1 MSASA
6 ATPKLAAVPAS
17 PLTSRIAAEF
27 AATGDV
33 SSEPR
38 RRHALAGLVASGL
51 PTSRDENWKY
61 VNLRPL
67 EKVRFAPSTEARP
80 AITRADLP
88 TAVGK
93 SRYVF
98 VDGVFDASL
107 SSPSAEAGVTVTTVA
122 AGADAGAVL
131 KAGSTGSANGGALSA
146 GSTGSGNGGALSAGS
161 TGSGNGGALSAGST
175 SSGNGGALSAG
186 STSSGNGGA
195 ASIGNAGAAND
206 AALPGDL
213 RFALLNEAFATD
225 GAHIHVA
232 RGTDCEICV
241 ELVFV
246 ATAEAKAGASYPRV
260 SFKVD
265 ANARVGLIERHVSI
279 GSDANFINCAVDVE
293 VARDATVKH
302 YRVQQTGAR
311 AIWFDTLTAKLAEN
325 AKYQV
330 HMVNLGA
337 LSARST
343 VNVQLLGERSEVGV
357 FGASV
362 GGKNQVHD
370 TFALVEHVAPNART
384 DQSFRGIAGGR
395 ARVSFNGKV
404 VVRKGA
410 HGTDSSQSLR
420 GLLAGT
426 DAEIDVRPQ
435 LEIYTDDVRCN
446 HGATAGKL
454 DDNMLFYL
462 LSRGLDRETALR
474 LLKWA
479 FLEDVVSKIEVPELR
494 RQIEESLAGQM
505 NESAALAAS
514 LAPLAAGPAGAT
526 PTQKDAA
533 HGQAG
538 DGLPRV
544 DGGRATPAQ
553 KENR

>member
-6 ATPKLAAVPAS
+6 AIPKLATAPAS
-17 PLTSRIAAEF
+17 PLSARIAAEF
-27 AATGDV
+27 AAAGDV
-33 SSEPR
+33 SSEPQR
-38 RRHALAGLVASGL
+38 QHALAALVASGL

-67 EKVRFAPSTEARP
+67 EKVRFAPPSAEARP
-80 AITRADLP
+80 AIIVADLP

-107 SSPSAEAGVTVTTVA
+107 SSPIAEAGVTVA
-122 AGADAGAVL
+122 AGAGASAPL
-131 KAGSTGSANGGALSA
+131 KAGSTGSANGGALA
-146 GSTGSGNGGALSAGS
+146 VGGAGAPNHGAAAAR
-161 TGSGNGGALSAGST
+161 GAGGASDV
-175 SSGNGGALSAG
+175 SS
-186 STSSGNGGA
+186 
-195 ASIGNAGAAND
+195 
-206 AALPGDL
+206 PGDL

-225 GAHIHVA
+225 GAQIHVA

-279 GSDANFINCAVDVE
+279 GSDANFINCSVNVE
-293 VARDATVKH
+293 VGRDASVQH

-325 AKYQV
+325 ARYQV
-330 HMVNLGA
+330 YMVNLGA

-370 TFALVEHVAPNART
+370 TFALVDHVAPNART
-384 DQSFRGIAGGR
+384 EQSFRGIAGGR
-395 ARVSFNGKV
+395 ARVAFNGKV

-462 LSRGLDRETALR
+462 LSRGLDRDTALR

-479 FLEDVVSKIEVPELR
+479 FLEDVVSKIQVPQLR
-494 RQIEESLAGQM
+494 QQIEENLAGRL
-505 NESAALAAS
+505 E
-514 LAPLAAGPAGAT
+514 APLPM
-526 PTQKDAA
+526 
-533 HGQAG
+533 
-538 DGLPRV
+538 
-544 DGGRATPAQ
+544 
-553 KENR
+553 ENF

>member
-1 MSASA
+1 MSASQATSHLASTA
-6 ATPKLAAVPAS
+6 AST
-17 PLTSRIAAEF
+17 LTARIAAEF
-27 AATGDV
+27 AAAQAGGV
-33 SSEPR
+33 PQ
-38 RRHALAGLVASGL
+38 ALAMRPEAALRALMDNGL

-67 EKVRFAPSTEARP
+67 EKVRFVPPSSAVRPVITE
-80 AITRADLP
+80 ADLP
-88 TAVGK
+88 AAVGK

-98 VDGVFDASL
+98 VDGVLEPSL
-107 SSPSAEAGVTVTTVA
+107 STMTAVPGVVVMSAR
-122 AGADAGAVL
+122 
-131 KAGSTGSANGGALSA
+131 
-146 GSTGSGNGGALSAGS
+146 
-161 TGSGNGGALSAGST
+161 
-175 SSGNGGALSAG
+175 
-186 STSSGNGGA
+186 GA
-195 ASIGNAGAAND
+195 ASGGGAKGVGAALEHGAADIGGVAGGANGAGAANGTPAGV
-206 AALPGDL
+206 AAGGAAVHGDL

-225 GAHIHVA
+225 AAQIHVA
-232 RGTDCEICV
+232 RGTDCAICV
-241 ELVFV
+241 ELVFL

-265 ANARVGLIERHVSI
+265 SNARVGLIERHISF

-293 VARDATVKH
+293 VGRDASVQH

-325 AKYQV
+325 ARYQV
-330 HMVNLGA
+330 HTVNLGA

-343 VNVQLLGERSEVGV
+343 VYIKLLGERSEVGV

-362 GGKNQVHD
+362 GSKNQVHD
-370 TFALVEHVAPNART
+370 TFALVDHIAPNART
-384 DQSFRGIAGGR
+384 EQSFRGIAGGR
-395 ARVSFNGKV
+395 ARVAFNGKI

-479 FLEDVVSKIEVPELR
+479 FLEDVVSKIDVPELR
-494 RQIEESLAGQM
+494 HQIEASLAGQM
-505 NESAALAAS
+505 NESAALSDA
-514 LAPLAAGPAGAT
+514 LAGVPPAKSAQKGAT
-526 PTQKDAA
+526 HAL
-533 HGQAG
+533 HGQG
-538 DGLPRV
+538 HEPLPRV
-544 DGGRATPAQ
+544 DGERAAPAQ
-553 KENR
+553 KENL

>member
-1 MSASA
+1 MSASQ

-17 PLTSRIAAEF
+17 PLISRIAAEF
-27 AATGDV
+27 AAAGFANAGPANAARANAGDAAAD
-33 SSEPR
+33 PQ
-38 RRHALAGLVASGL
+38 RHRALAALSEVGL

-67 EKVRFAPSTEARP
+67 EKVRFAPPSTEARP
-80 AITRADLP
+80 AIEASDLP
-88 TAVGK
+88 TAIGK

-98 VDGVFDASL
+98 VDGVFDAAL
-107 SSPSAEAGVTVTTVA
+107 SSVNAQSGVTVTTYAASPRAIEAGSAKVA
-122 AGADAGAVL
+122 AGPASPDVAPAVSAHVTTDRAG
-131 KAGSTGSANGGALSA
+131 
-146 GSTGSGNGGALSAGS
+146 
-161 TGSGNGGALSAGST
+161 
-175 SSGNGGALSAG
+175 
-186 STSSGNGGA
+186 
-195 ASIGNAGAAND
+195 AGAANGVEP
-206 AALPGDL
+206 AGDL
-213 RFALLNEAFATD
+213 RFALLNAAFATD
-225 GAHIHVA
+225 GVQINVA
-232 RGTDCEICV
+232 RGTDCPICV

-246 ATAEAKAGASYPRV
+246 ATAEAKAGASYPRIH
-260 SFKVD
+260 FKVD
-265 ANARVGLIERHVSI
+265 ANARVGLIERHISL

-293 VARDATVKH
+293 VARDANVQH

-311 AIWFDTLTAKLAEN
+311 AIWFDTLTVKLAEN

-343 VNVQLLGERSEVGV
+343 VQVQLLGERSEVGV

-395 ARVSFNGKV
+395 ARVAFNGKV

-410 HGTDSSQSLR
+410 HGSDSSQSLR

-462 LSRGLDRETALR
+462 LSRGLDRDTALR

-494 RQIEESLAGQM
+494 RQIEASLAGQL

-514 LAPLAAGPAGAT
+514 QAPLAVAPTGP
-526 PTQKDAA
+526 K
-533 HGQAG
+533 
-538 DGLPRV
+538 L
-544 DGGRATPAQ
+544 
-553 KENR
+553 ENS